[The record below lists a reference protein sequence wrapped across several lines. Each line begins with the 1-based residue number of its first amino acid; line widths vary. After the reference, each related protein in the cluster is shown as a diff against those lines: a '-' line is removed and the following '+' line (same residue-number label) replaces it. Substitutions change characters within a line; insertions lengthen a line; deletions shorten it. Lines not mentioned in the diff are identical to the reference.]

1 MTMEPQATPPGAD
14 TARPVDTA
22 GEPHL
27 RYRGG
32 GWWWWS
38 GQRRFPWLGAF
49 LIAVG
54 AALAVAQV
62 APEVSD
68 SRLLAAFIAL
78 VFWAAFFSAGM
89 GWAGIAA
96 AIIGGWGLS
105 GILQDLGYVSGGGWT
120 PLLIGAGFLVVYL
133 AELAMRGGR
142 LAWTLWI
149 GLALVI
155 LGAGEIALRQIPGF
169 PPLDALF
176 VPVLL
181 IAIGAFL
188 VLRAIRRP

>member
-1 MTMEPQATPPGAD
+1 MEPQDVSPGTAPAD
-14 TARPVDTA
+14 DR
-22 GEPHL
+22 HL

-32 GWWWWS
+32 WWWWV
-38 GQRRFPWLGAF
+38 GRRDFPWFGAF
-49 LIAVG
+49 LIAIG
-54 AALAVAQV
+54 AALVVAQA

-68 SRLLAAFIAL
+68 ARLVAAFVGLA
-78 VFWAAFFSAGM
+78 FWAAFFLAGI

-96 AIIGGWGLS
+96 AIVGGWGLS

-142 LAWTLWI
+142 AAWTLWI
-149 GLALVI
+149 GLALVL
-155 LGAGEIALRQIPGF
+155 LGAVEIGLRRIPGL
-169 PPLDALF
+169 PPLDSLV
-176 VPVLL
+176 VPVIL
-181 IAIGAFL
+181 IAVGAFL